1 MNSLRYF
8 SPFCVFIL
16 LSCSIST
23 KNDLGDLLTETQD
36 ISGID
41 QINLKG
47 AFNIQ
52 IQQGDEEVMEIE
64 VREKTRKDLKI
75 SKEGNLLQIAY
86 NNDEG
91 VDYKK
96 GITPEITLTISDL
109 KKLSFD
115 GAGNIQSREKLELN
129 ELTIEGNGAVNLE
142 LEFDAVKMTIAMD
155 MVGNTRLAGNV
166 EDGKINF
173 EGLGNLDAS
182 DLIVTNL
189 DLQSNGL
196 GRIAVH
202 CIGELS
208 LQVDGLGVVSYQG
221 NPTIIKEQ
229 INGLGIVNRN

>member
-8 SPFCVFIL
+8 YPFCIFIF

-52 IQQGDEEVMEIE
+52 IQQGDDEVMEIE
-64 VREKTRKDLKI
+64 IREKTQKDLKI
-75 SKEGNLLQIAY
+75 SKEGNILQIGY

-115 GAGNIQSREKLELN
+115 GIGNIQSREKLELN
-129 ELTIEGNGAVNLE
+129 ELTIEGSGVVNLE
-142 LEFDAVKMTIAMD
+142 LEFDAVKMILAMD
-155 MVGNTRLAGNV
+155 MMGNSRLAGNV
-166 EDGKINF
+166 EEGKINF
-173 EGLGNLDAS
+173 EGLGNLDAT

-208 LQVDGLGVVSYQG
+208 LQADGLGVVSYEG

-229 INGLGIVNRN
+229 ISGLGIVNRN